1 MNNSPIGIFDS
12 GIGGVT
18 VFKSIQKL
26 LPKENILYLS
36 DNLNSPYGN
45 KSKKEIQELSLI
57 NSEWLANNGCKVIVV
72 ACNTATTNSISLL
85 RKTFKL
91 PFIGVEPA
99 IKPAA
104 INTKTG
110 NIGILATKGTLSSN
124 LFNITS
130 NDYCSK
136 INIIEKN
143 GDGLVEMIENG
154 ILNGTEIEDLLIK
167 FLNPMIKS
175 NIDHLVLGCTHYP
188 LIKDSIIK
196 ILPNNVKVLESG
208 EAVAKQTKKILANNN
223 ITASNINPNY
233 DFYCNGS
240 DRTLKKILPNNFKI
254 KTIQNGKTYN

>member
-18 VFKSIQKL
+18 IFKSIQKL
-26 LPKENILYLS
+26 LPKENIIYFS

-45 KSKKEIQELSLI
+45 KTKKEIQDLSLK
-57 NSEWLANNGCKVIVV
+57 NSEWLENKGCKTIVV
-72 ACNTATTNSISLL
+72 ACNTATTNSISFL

-110 NIGILATKGTLSSN
+110 NIGVLATKGTLSSN

-143 GDGLVEMIENG
+143 GDGLVDMIENG
-154 ILNGTEIEDLLIK
+154 ILNGTEIEND
-167 FLNPMIKS
+167 S
-175 NIDHLVLGCTHYP
+175 NE
-188 LIKDSIIK
+188 
-196 ILPNNVKVLESG
+196 NQE
-208 EAVAKQTKKILANNN
+208 
-223 ITASNINPNY
+223 
-233 DFYCNGS
+233 
-240 DRTLKKILPNNFKI
+240 
-254 KTIQNGKTYN
+254 

>member
-18 VFKSIQKL
+18 IFKSIQKL
-26 LPKENILYLS
+26 LPKENIIYFS

-45 KSKKEIQELSLI
+45 KTKKEIQDLSLK
-57 NSEWLANNGCKVIVV
+57 NSEWLENKGCKTIVV
-72 ACNTATTNSISLL
+72 ACNTATTNSISFL
-85 RKTFKL
+85 RKAFEL

-110 NIGILATKGTLSSN
+110 NIGVLATKGTLSSN

-154 ILNGTEIEDLLIK
+154 ILNGTEIEDLLTK

-196 ILPNNVKVLESG
+196 ILPSNVKILESG
-208 EAVAKQTKKILANNN
+208 GAVAKQTKKIIINNN
-223 ITASNINPNY
+223 MNSTDNNPY
-233 DFYCNGS
+233 YEFYCNGS
-240 DRTLKKILPNNFKI
+240 DNSLKKILDNNFKI
-254 KTIQNGKTYN
+254 KTI